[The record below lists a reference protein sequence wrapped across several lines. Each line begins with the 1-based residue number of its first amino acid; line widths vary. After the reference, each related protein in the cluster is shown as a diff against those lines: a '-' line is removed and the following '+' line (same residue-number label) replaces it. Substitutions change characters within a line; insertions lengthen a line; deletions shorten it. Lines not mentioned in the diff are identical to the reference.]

1 MSDETINWKDC
12 AFNETLKFSEQNRRT
27 PIPGQYSSLYSE
39 LIEKCN
45 PKNYISPYNPDLL
58 KIANKIYAHVLL
70 QKEIKDEKTLRNLRN
85 LAIRDLEIVF
95 STEQLYNKLCTKLN
109 PKNYMYDYYDEKL
122 VEISNELYNKV
133 LMNADNIIA
142 LESIEEQFNKSPLS
156 SFLARLKEEKET
168 AYAKAER
175 LEKKVML
182 VVFMTLFIIMVMS
195 LIAYHLNKLS

>member
-1 MSDETINWKDC
+1 
-12 AFNETLKFSEQNRRT
+12 
-27 PIPGQYSSLYSE
+27 
-39 LIEKCN
+39 
-45 PKNYISPYNPDLL
+45 
-58 KIANKIYAHVLL
+58 
-70 QKEIKDEKTLRNLRN
+70 
-85 LAIRDLEIVF
+85 
-95 STEQLYNKLCTKLN
+95 
-109 PKNYMYDYYDEKL
+109 MYDYYDEKL